1 MRSVAECFAV
11 GKGMKKKVLD
21 FIRKNKLVK
30 KGDSVVLGVSGGA
43 DSICMLK
50 LLSDLQKRLGI
61 SLYVLHINHMIRG
74 EEADQDA
81 EFVKKS
87 CTKFKVPHRVIN
99 VDVPAIAEEHGLSE
113 EEAGRYVR
121 YSEFSKY
128 AYEVGASKIAVA
140 HNSND
145 NAETVLMN
153 LARGTGIKGLGGIA
167 PKRPLHEDPDEEPK
181 KKKGKSKE
189 PDDIMV
195 IRPIL
200 CLSRKEIEEFLNEND
215 IKYRNDST
223 NDSTDYT
230 RNKIRLEIMPL
241 LENINDNAMQNITNA
256 SNELASTSEYIEKD
270 VDEAYEEY
278 VSEKDGKLF
287 LSDEAFAMDPIVL
300 TGVTRKMIENIA
312 GKLKDITRIHV
323 GDVVSLSEKQVGK
336 KVDLPYSIVAEREY
350 DGISMSSETDSSKV
364 DENMKEVVV
373 SFEEDDFDK
382 ENIEELKH
390 TKWLDYD
397 KIDEMVVR
405 TRKKG
410 DYIVIDADG
419 GTKKLKKYFIDEK
432 IPRRERDETLLVAD
446 GNHILWVV
454 GYRISEDV
462 KVTPKTKKVVK
473 LEYKDLEK

>member
-1 MRSVAECFAV
+1 
-11 GKGMKKKVLD
+11 MKKKVLE

-30 KGDSVVLGVSGGA
+30 KGNSVVLGVSGGA

-81 EFVKKS
+81 AFVKKI

-99 VDVPAIAEEHGLSE
+99 VDVPALAEREGLSE

-121 YSEFSKY
+121 YDEFSKY
-128 AYEVGASKIAVA
+128 AYEVGATKIAVA

-153 LARGTGIKGLGGIA
+153 LARGTGIKGLGGIP
-167 PKRPLHEDPDEEPK
+167 PKREMEDANGNVVE
-181 KKKGKSKE
+181 
-189 PDDIMV
+189 V

-200 CLSRKEIEEFLNEND
+200 CLSRKEIEYYLKENE
-215 IKYRNDST
+215 IEYRNDST

-256 SNELASTSEYIEKD
+256 SNELADTSDYIEKD
-270 VDEAYEEY
+270 VDEAYEEF
-278 VSEKDGKLF
+278 VTEEDGKLF
-287 LSDEAFAMDPIVL
+287 LSDESFAIDPIVL
-300 TGVTRKMIENIA
+300 TGVIRKMIENIA

-336 KVDLPYSIVAEREY
+336 KIDLPYSIVAEREY
-350 DGISMSSETDSSKV
+350 EGISMFSESNETESETK
-364 DENMKEVVV
+364 NKEVII
-373 SFEEDDFDK
+373 SFEEDDFDRTS
-382 ENIEELKH
+382 IEELKY

-397 KIDEMVVR
+397 KIDDVVVR
-405 TRKKG
+405 TRQKG
-410 DYIVIDADG
+410 DYIVIDGDG
-419 GTKKLKKYFIDEK
+419 ATKK
-432 IPRRERDETLLVAD
+432 P
-446 GNHILWVV
+446 
-454 GYRISEDV
+454 
-462 KVTPKTKKVVK
+462 TK
-473 LEYKDLEK
+473 

>member
-1 MRSVAECFAV
+1 
-11 GKGMKKKVLD
+11 MKKKVLE

-30 KGDSVVLGVSGGA
+30 KGNSVVLGVSGGA

-81 EFVKKS
+81 AFVKKI

-99 VDVPAIAEEHGLSE
+99 VDVPALAEREGLSE

-121 YSEFSKY
+121 YDEFNKY
-128 AYEVGASKIAVA
+128 AYEVGATKIAVA

-153 LARGTGIKGLGGIA
+153 LARGTGIKGLGGIP
-167 PKRPLHEDPDEEPK
+167 PKREMEDANGNVLE
-181 KKKGKSKE
+181 
-189 PDDIMV
+189 V

-200 CLSRKEIEEFLNEND
+200 CLSRKEIEDYLKENE
-215 IKYRNDST
+215 IEYRNDST

-256 SNELASTSEYIEKD
+256 SNELADTSDYIEKD
-270 VDEAYEEY
+270 VDEAYEEF
-278 VSEKDGKLF
+278 VSEEDGKLF
-287 LSDEAFAMDPIVL
+287 LSDESFAIDPIVL
-300 TGVTRKMIENIA
+300 TGVIRKMIENIA

-336 KVDLPYSIVAEREY
+336 KIDLPYSIVAEREY
-350 DGISMSSETDSSKV
+350 EGISMFSESNETESETK
-364 DENMKEVVV
+364 NKEVII
-373 SFEEDDFDK
+373 SFEEDDFDRT
-382 ENIEELKH
+382 NIEELKY

-397 KIDEMVVR
+397 KIDDVVVR
-405 TRKKG
+405 TRQKG
-410 DYIVIDADG
+410 DYIVIDGDG
-419 GTKKLKKYFIDEK
+419 ATKKLKKYFIDEK
-432 IPRRERDETLLVAD
+432 IPRRERDEVLLVAD

-462 KVTPKTKKVVK
+462 KVTPDTKKVVK
-473 LEYKDLEK
+473 LEYKGE

>member
-1 MRSVAECFAV
+1 
-11 GKGMKKKVLD
+11 MKKKVLD

-30 KGDSVVLGVSGGA
+30 KGNSVVLGVSGGA

-81 EFVKKS
+81 AFVKKI

-99 VDVPAIAEEHGLSE
+99 VDVPALAEREGLSE

-121 YSEFSKY
+121 YDEFSKY
-128 AYEVGASKIAVA
+128 AYEVGATKIAVA

-153 LARGTGIKGLGGIA
+153 LARGTGIKGLGGIP
-167 PKRPLHEDPDEEPK
+167 PKREMEDANGNVVE
-181 KKKGKSKE
+181 
-189 PDDIMV
+189 V

-200 CLSRKEIEEFLNEND
+200 CLSRKEIEDYLKENE
-215 IKYRNDST
+215 IEYRNDST

-256 SNELASTSEYIEKD
+256 SNELADTSDYIEKD
-270 VDEAYEEY
+270 VDEAYEEF
-278 VSEKDGKLF
+278 VTEEDGKLF
-287 LSDEAFAMDPIVL
+287 LSDESFAIDPIVL
-300 TGVTRKMIENIA
+300 TGVIRKMIENIA

-336 KVDLPYSIVAEREY
+336 KIDLPYSIVAEREY
-350 DGISMSSETDSSKV
+350 EGISMFSESNETESETK
-364 DENMKEVVV
+364 NKEVII
-373 SFEEDDFDK
+373 SFEEDDFDRTS
-382 ENIEELKH
+382 IEELKY

-397 KIDEMVVR
+397 KIDDVVVR
-405 TRKKG
+405 TRQKG
-410 DYIVIDADG
+410 DYIVIDGDG
-419 GTKKLKKYFIDEK
+419 ATKKLKKYFIDEK
-432 IPRRERDETLLVAD
+432 IPRRERDEVLLVAD
-446 GNHILWVV
+446 GNRILWVV

-462 KVTPKTKKVVK
+462 KVTPDTKKVVK
-473 LEYKDLEK
+473 LEYKGE

>member
-1 MRSVAECFAV
+1 
-11 GKGMKKKVLD
+11 MKKKVLE

-30 KGDSVVLGVSGGA
+30 KGNSVVLGVSGGA

-81 EFVKKS
+81 AFVKKI

-99 VDVPAIAEEHGLSE
+99 VDVPALAEREGLSE

-121 YSEFSKY
+121 YDEFSKY
-128 AYEVGASKIAVA
+128 AYEVSATKIAVA

-153 LARGTGIKGLGGIA
+153 LARGTGIKGLGGIP
-167 PKRPLHEDPDEEPK
+167 PKREMEDANGNVVE
-181 KKKGKSKE
+181 
-189 PDDIMV
+189 V

-200 CLSRKEIEEFLNEND
+200 CLSRKEIEDYLKENE
-215 IKYRNDST
+215 IEYRNDST

-256 SNELASTSEYIEKD
+256 SNELADTSDYIEKD
-270 VDEAYEEY
+270 VDEAYEEF
-278 VSEKDGKLF
+278 VTEEDGKLF
-287 LSDEAFAMDPIVL
+287 LSDESFAIDPIVL
-300 TGVTRKMIENIA
+300 TGVIRKMIENIA

-336 KVDLPYSIVAEREY
+336 KIDLPYSIVAEREY
-350 DGISMSSETDSSKV
+350 EGISMFSESNETESETK
-364 DENMKEVVV
+364 NKEVII
-373 SFEEDDFDK
+373 SFEEDDFDRTS
-382 ENIEELKH
+382 IEELKY

-397 KIDEMVVR
+397 KIDDVVVR
-405 TRKKG
+405 TRQKG
-410 DYIVIDADG
+410 DYIVIDGDG
-419 GTKKLKKYFIDEK
+419 ATKKLKKYFIDEK
-432 IPRRERDETLLVAD
+432 IPRRERDKVLLVAD

-462 KVTPKTKKVVK
+462 KVTSSTKKVVK
-473 LEYKDLEK
+473 LEYKGE

>member
-1 MRSVAECFAV
+1 
-11 GKGMKKKVLD
+11 MKKKVLE

-30 KGDSVVLGVSGGA
+30 KGNSVVLGVSGGA

-81 EFVKKS
+81 VFVKKI

-99 VDVPAIAEEHGLSE
+99 VDVPALAEREGLSE

-121 YSEFSKY
+121 YDEFSKY
-128 AYEVGASKIAVA
+128 AYEVGATKIAVA

-153 LARGTGIKGLGGIA
+153 LARGTGIKGLGGIP
-167 PKRPLHEDPDEEPK
+167 PKREMEDANGNVVE
-181 KKKGKSKE
+181 
-189 PDDIMV
+189 V

-200 CLSRKEIEEFLNEND
+200 CLSRKEIEDYLKENE
-215 IKYRNDST
+215 IEYRNDST

-256 SNELASTSEYIEKD
+256 SNELADTSDYIEKD
-270 VDEAYEEY
+270 VDEAYEEF
-278 VSEKDGKLF
+278 VTEEDGKLF
-287 LSDEAFAMDPIVL
+287 LSDESFAIDPIVL
-300 TGVTRKMIENIA
+300 TGVIRKMIENIA

-336 KVDLPYSIVAEREY
+336 KIDLPYSIVAEREY
-350 DGISMSSETDSSKV
+350 EGISMFSESNETESETK
-364 DENMKEVVV
+364 NKEVII
-373 SFEEDDFDK
+373 SFEEDDFDRTS
-382 ENIEELKH
+382 IEELKY

-397 KIDEMVVR
+397 KIDDVVVR
-405 TRKKG
+405 TRQKG
-410 DYIVIDADG
+410 DYIVIDGDG
-419 GTKKLKKYFIDEK
+419 ATKKLKKYFIDEK
-432 IPRRERDETLLVAD
+432 IPRRERDEVLLVAD

-462 KVTPKTKKVVK
+462 KVTPDTKKVVK
-473 LEYKDLEK
+473 LEYKGE

>member
-1 MRSVAECFAV
+1 
-11 GKGMKKKVLD
+11 MKKKVLE

-30 KGDSVVLGVSGGA
+30 KGNSVVLGVSGGA

-74 EEADQDA
+74 EEADMDA
-81 EFVKKS
+81 AFVKKI

-99 VDVPAIAEEHGLSE
+99 VDVPAFAEREGLSE

-128 AYEVGASKIAVA
+128 AYEVGATKIAVA

-153 LARGTGIKGLGGIA
+153 LARGTGIKGLGGIP
-167 PKRPLHEDPDEEPK
+167 PKREMEDANGNVLE
-181 KKKGKSKE
+181 
-189 PDDIMV
+189 V

-200 CLSRKEIEEFLNEND
+200 CLSRKEIEDYLNENE
-215 IKYRNDST
+215 IEYRNDST

-256 SNELASTSEYIEKD
+256 SNELADTSDYIEKD
-270 VDEAYEEY
+270 VDEAYEEF
-278 VSEKDGKLF
+278 VTEEGGKLF
-287 LSDEAFAMDPIVL
+287 LSDESFAIDPIVL
-300 TGVTRKMIENIA
+300 TGVIRKMIEHLA

-336 KVDLPYSIVAEREY
+336 KIDLPYSIVAEREY
-350 DGISMSSETDSSKV
+350 EGISLSCESNEAELETHS
-364 DENMKEVVV
+364 KEVII
-373 SFEEDDFDK
+373 SFEEDDFDR
-382 ENIEELKH
+382 NHIEELKY

-397 KIDEMVVR
+397 KIDDVVVR
-405 TRKKG
+405 TRQKG
-410 DYIVIDADG
+410 DYIVIDGDG
-419 GTKKLKKYFIDEK
+419 ATKKLKKYFIDEK
-432 IPRRERDETLLVAD
+432 IPRRERDEVLLVAD

-454 GYRISEDV
+454 GHRISEDV
-462 KVTPKTKKVVK
+462 KVTADTKKVVK
-473 LEYKDLEK
+473 LEYKDE

>member
-1 MRSVAECFAV
+1 
-11 GKGMKKKVLD
+11 MKKKVLE

-30 KGDSVVLGVSGGA
+30 KGNSVVLGVSGGA

-81 EFVKKS
+81 AFVKKI

-99 VDVPAIAEEHGLSE
+99 VDVPALAEREGLSE

-121 YSEFSKY
+121 YDEFSKY
-128 AYEVGASKIAVA
+128 AYEVGATKIAVA

-153 LARGTGIKGLGGIA
+153 LARGTGIKGLGGIP
-167 PKRPLHEDPDEEPK
+167 PKREMEDANGNVVE
-181 KKKGKSKE
+181 
-189 PDDIMV
+189 V

-200 CLSRKEIEEFLNEND
+200 CLSRKEIEDYLKENE
-215 IKYRNDST
+215 IEYRNDST

-256 SNELASTSEYIEKD
+256 SNELADTSDYIEKD
-270 VDEAYEEY
+270 VDEAYEEF
-278 VSEKDGKLF
+278 VSEEDGKLF
-287 LSDEAFAMDPIVL
+287 LSDESFAIDPIVL
-300 TGVTRKMIENIA
+300 TGVIRKMIENIA

-336 KVDLPYSIVAEREY
+336 KIDLPYSIVAEREY
-350 DGISMSSETDSSKV
+350 EGISMFSESNETESETK
-364 DENMKEVVV
+364 NKEVII
-373 SFEEDDFDK
+373 SFEEDDFDRTS
-382 ENIEELKH
+382 IEELKY

-397 KIDEMVVR
+397 KIDDVVVR
-405 TRKKG
+405 TRQKG
-410 DYIVIDADG
+410 DYIVIDGDG
-419 GTKKLKKYFIDEK
+419 ATKKLKKYFIDEK
-432 IPRRERDETLLVAD
+432 IPRRERDEVLLVAD

-462 KVTPKTKKVVK
+462 KVTPDTKKVVK
-473 LEYKDLEK
+473 LEYKGE

>member
-1 MRSVAECFAV
+1 
-11 GKGMKKKVLD
+11 MKKKVLE

-30 KGDSVVLGVSGGA
+30 KGNSVVLGVSGGA

-81 EFVKKS
+81 AFVKKI

-99 VDVPAIAEEHGLSE
+99 VDVPALAEREGLSE

-121 YSEFSKY
+121 YDEFSKY
-128 AYEVGASKIAVA
+128 AYEVGATKIAVA

-153 LARGTGIKGLGGIA
+153 LARGTGIKGLGGIP
-167 PKRPLHEDPDEEPK
+167 PKREMEDANGNVVE
-181 KKKGKSKE
+181 
-189 PDDIMV
+189 V

-200 CLSRKEIEEFLNEND
+200 CLSRKEIEYYLKENE
-215 IKYRNDST
+215 IEYRNDST

-256 SNELASTSEYIEKD
+256 SNELADTSDYIEKD
-270 VDEAYEEY
+270 VDEAYEEF
-278 VSEKDGKLF
+278 VTEEDGKLF
-287 LSDEAFAMDPIVL
+287 LSDESFAIDPIVL
-300 TGVTRKMIENIA
+300 TGVIRKMIENIA

-336 KVDLPYSIVAEREY
+336 KIDLPYSIVAEREY
-350 DGISMSSETDSSKV
+350 EGISMFSESNETESETK
-364 DENMKEVVV
+364 NKEVII
-373 SFEEDDFDK
+373 SFEEDDFDRTS
-382 ENIEELKH
+382 IEELKY

-397 KIDEMVVR
+397 KIDDVVVR
-405 TRKKG
+405 TRQKG
-410 DYIVIDADG
+410 DYIVIDGDG
-419 GTKKLKKYFIDEK
+419 ATKKLKKYFIDEK
-432 IPRRERDETLLVAD
+432 IPRRERDEVLLVAD

-462 KVTPKTKKVVK
+462 KVTPDTKKVVK
-473 LEYKDLEK
+473 LEYKGE

>member
-1 MRSVAECFAV
+1 
-11 GKGMKKKVLD
+11 MKKKVLE

-30 KGDSVVLGVSGGA
+30 KGNSVVLGVSGGA

-81 EFVKKS
+81 AFVKKI

-99 VDVPAIAEEHGLSE
+99 VDVPALAEREGLSE

-121 YSEFSKY
+121 YDEFSKY
-128 AYEVGASKIAVA
+128 AYEVGATKIAVA

-153 LARGTGIKGLGGIA
+153 LARGTGIKGLGGIP
-167 PKRPLHEDPDEEPK
+167 PKREMEDANGNVVE
-181 KKKGKSKE
+181 
-189 PDDIMV
+189 V

-200 CLSRKEIEEFLNEND
+200 CLSRKEIEDYLKENE
-215 IKYRNDST
+215 IEYRNDST

-256 SNELASTSEYIEKD
+256 SNELADTSDYIEKD
-270 VDEAYEEY
+270 VEEAYEEF
-278 VSEKDGKLF
+278 VTEEDGKLF
-287 LSDEAFAMDPIVL
+287 LSDESFAIDPIVL
-300 TGVTRKMIENIA
+300 TGVIRKMIENIA

-336 KVDLPYSIVAEREY
+336 KIDLPYSIVAEREY
-350 DGISMSSETDSSKV
+350 EGISMFSESNETESETK
-364 DENMKEVVV
+364 NKEVII
-373 SFEEDDFDK
+373 SFEEDDFDRTS
-382 ENIEELKH
+382 IEELKY

-397 KIDEMVVR
+397 KIDDVVVR
-405 TRKKG
+405 TRQKG
-410 DYIVIDADG
+410 DYIVIDGDG
-419 GTKKLKKYFIDEK
+419 ATKKLKKYFIDEK
-432 IPRRERDETLLVAD
+432 IPRRERDEVLLVAD

-462 KVTPKTKKVVK
+462 KVTPDTKKVVK
-473 LEYKDLEK
+473 LEYKGE

>member
-1 MRSVAECFAV
+1 
-11 GKGMKKKVLD
+11 MKKKVLE

-30 KGDSVVLGVSGGA
+30 KGNSVVLGVSGGA

-81 EFVKKS
+81 AFVKKI

-99 VDVPAIAEEHGLSE
+99 VDVPALAEREGLSE

-121 YSEFSKY
+121 YDEFSKY
-128 AYEVGASKIAVA
+128 AYEVGATKIAVA

-153 LARGTGIKGLGGIA
+153 LARGTGIKGLGGIP
-167 PKRPLHEDPDEEPK
+167 PKREMEDANGNVVE
-181 KKKGKSKE
+181 
-189 PDDIMV
+189 V

-200 CLSRKEIEEFLNEND
+200 CLSRKEIEDYLKENE
-215 IKYRNDST
+215 IEYRNDST

-256 SNELASTSEYIEKD
+256 SNELADTSDYIEKD
-270 VDEAYEEY
+270 VDEAYEEF
-278 VSEKDGKLF
+278 VTEEDGKLF
-287 LSDEAFAMDPIVL
+287 LSDESFAIDPIVL
-300 TGVTRKMIENIA
+300 TGVIRKMIENIA

-336 KVDLPYSIVAEREY
+336 KIDLPYSIVAEREY
-350 DGISMSSETDSSKV
+350 EGISMFSESNETESETK
-364 DENMKEVVV
+364 NKEVII
-373 SFEEDDFDK
+373 SFEEDDFDRTS
-382 ENIEELKH
+382 IEELKY

-397 KIDEMVVR
+397 KIDDVVVR
-405 TRKKG
+405 TRQKG
-410 DYIVIDADG
+410 DYIVIDGDG
-419 GTKKLKKYFIDEK
+419 ATKKLKKYFIDEK
-432 IPRRERDETLLVAD
+432 IPRRERDEVLLVAD

-462 KVTPKTKKVVK
+462 KVTPDTKKVVK
-473 LEYKDLEK
+473 LEYKGE

>member
-1 MRSVAECFAV
+1 
-11 GKGMKKKVLD
+11 MKKKVLE

-30 KGDSVVLGVSGGA
+30 KGNSVVLGVSGGA

-81 EFVKKS
+81 AFVKKI

-99 VDVPAIAEEHGLSE
+99 VDVPALAEREGLSE

-121 YSEFSKY
+121 YDEFSKY
-128 AYEVGASKIAVA
+128 AYEVGATKIAVA

-153 LARGTGIKGLGGIA
+153 LARGTGIKGLGGIP
-167 PKRPLHEDPDEEPK
+167 PKREMEDANGNVVE
-181 KKKGKSKE
+181 
-189 PDDIMV
+189 V

-200 CLSRKEIEEFLNEND
+200 CLSRKEIEDYLKENE
-215 IKYRNDST
+215 IEYRNDST

-256 SNELASTSEYIEKD
+256 SNELADTSDYIEKD
-270 VDEAYEEY
+270 VDEAYEEF
-278 VSEKDGKLF
+278 VTEEDGKLF
-287 LSDEAFAMDPIVL
+287 LSDESFAIDPIVL
-300 TGVTRKMIENIA
+300 TGVIRKMIENIA

-336 KVDLPYSIVAEREY
+336 KIDLPYSIVAEREY
-350 DGISMSSETDSSKV
+350 EGISMFSESNETESETK
-364 DENMKEVVV
+364 NKEVII
-373 SFEEDDFDK
+373 SFEKDDFDRTS
-382 ENIEELKH
+382 IEELKY

-397 KIDEMVVR
+397 KIDDVVVR
-405 TRKKG
+405 TRQKG
-410 DYIVIDADG
+410 DYIVIDGDG
-419 GTKKLKKYFIDEK
+419 ATKKLKKYFIDEK
-432 IPRRERDETLLVAD
+432 IPRRERDEVLLVAD

-462 KVTPKTKKVVK
+462 KVTPDTKKVVK
-473 LEYKDLEK
+473 LEYKGE

>member
-1 MRSVAECFAV
+1 
-11 GKGMKKKVLD
+11 MKKKVLE

-30 KGDSVVLGVSGGA
+30 KGNSVVLGVSGGA

-81 EFVKKS
+81 AFVKKI

-99 VDVPAIAEEHGLSE
+99 VDVPALAEREGLSE

-121 YSEFSKY
+121 YDEFSKY
-128 AYEVGASKIAVA
+128 AYEVGATKIAVA

-153 LARGTGIKGLGGIA
+153 LARGTGIKGLGGIP
-167 PKRPLHEDPDEEPK
+167 PKREMEDANGNVVE
-181 KKKGKSKE
+181 
-189 PDDIMV
+189 V

-200 CLSRKEIEEFLNEND
+200 CLSRKEIEDYLKENE
-215 IKYRNDST
+215 IEYRNDST

-256 SNELASTSEYIEKD
+256 SNELADTSDYIEKD
-270 VDEAYEEY
+270 VDEAYEEF
-278 VSEKDGKLF
+278 VSEEDGKMF
-287 LSDEAFAMDPIVL
+287 LSDESFAIDPIVL
-300 TGVTRKMIENIA
+300 TGVIRKMIENIA

-336 KVDLPYSIVAEREY
+336 KIDLPYSIVAEREY
-350 DGISMSSETDSSKV
+350 EGISMFSESNETESETK
-364 DENMKEVVV
+364 NKEVII
-373 SFEEDDFDK
+373 SFEEDDFDRTS
-382 ENIEELKH
+382 IEELKY

-397 KIDEMVVR
+397 KIDDVVVR
-405 TRKKG
+405 TRQKG
-410 DYIVIDADG
+410 DYIVIDGDG
-419 GTKKLKKYFIDEK
+419 ATKKLKKYFIDEK
-432 IPRRERDETLLVAD
+432 IPRRERDEVLLVAD

-462 KVTPKTKKVVK
+462 KVKPDTKKVVK
-473 LEYKDLEK
+473 LEYKGE

>member
-1 MRSVAECFAV
+1 MRSVAECFAA

-99 VDVPAIAEEHGLSE
+99 ADVPAIAKEHGLSE

-278 VSEKDGKLF
+278 VSEKDGKYL
-287 LSDEAFAMDPIVL
+287 
-300 TGVTRKMIENIA
+300 
-312 GKLKDITRIHV
+312 IT
-323 GDVVSLSEKQVGK
+323 
-336 KVDLPYSIVAEREY
+336 
-350 DGISMSSETDSSKV
+350 
-364 DENMKEVVV
+364 
-373 SFEEDDFDK
+373 
-382 ENIEELKH
+382 
-390 TKWLDYD
+390 
-397 KIDEMVVR
+397 
-405 TRKKG
+405 
-410 DYIVIDADG
+410 
-419 GTKKLKKYFIDEK
+419 
-432 IPRRERDETLLVAD
+432 
-446 GNHILWVV
+446 
-454 GYRISEDV
+454 
-462 KVTPKTKKVVK
+462 
-473 LEYKDLEK
+473 

>member
-1 MRSVAECFAV
+1 
-11 GKGMKKKVLD
+11 MKKKVLE

-30 KGDSVVLGVSGGA
+30 KGNSVVLGVSGGA

-81 EFVKKS
+81 AFVKKI

-99 VDVPAIAEEHGLSE
+99 VDVPALAEREGLSE
-113 EEAGRYVR
+113 EEVGRYVR
-121 YSEFSKY
+121 YDEFSKY
-128 AYEVGASKIAVA
+128 AYEVGATKIAVA

-153 LARGTGIKGLGGIA
+153 LARGTGIKGLGGIP
-167 PKRPLHEDPDEEPK
+167 PKREMEDANGNVVE
-181 KKKGKSKE
+181 
-189 PDDIMV
+189 V

-200 CLSRKEIEEFLNEND
+200 CLSRKEIEYYLKENE
-215 IKYRNDST
+215 IEYRNDST

-256 SNELASTSEYIEKD
+256 SNELADTSDYIEKD
-270 VDEAYEEY
+270 VDEAYEEF
-278 VSEKDGKLF
+278 VTEEDGKLF
-287 LSDEAFAMDPIVL
+287 LSDESFAIDPIVL
-300 TGVTRKMIENIA
+300 TGVIRKMIENIA

-336 KVDLPYSIVAEREY
+336 KIDLPYSIVAEREY
-350 DGISMSSETDSSKV
+350 EGISMFSESNETESETK
-364 DENMKEVVV
+364 NKEVII
-373 SFEEDDFDK
+373 SFEEDDFDRTS
-382 ENIEELKH
+382 IEELKY

-397 KIDEMVVR
+397 KIDDVVVR
-405 TRKKG
+405 TRQKG
-410 DYIVIDADG
+410 DYIVIDGDG
-419 GTKKLKKYFIDEK
+419 ATKKLKKYFIDEK
-432 IPRRERDETLLVAD
+432 IPRRERDEVLLVAD

-462 KVTPKTKKVVK
+462 KVTPDTKKVVK
-473 LEYKDLEK
+473 LEYKGE

>member
-1 MRSVAECFAV
+1 
-11 GKGMKKKVLD
+11 MKKKVLE

-30 KGDSVVLGVSGGA
+30 KGNSVVLGVSGGA

-81 EFVKKS
+81 MFVKKI

-99 VDVPAIAEEHGLSE
+99 VDVPALAERESLSE

-121 YSEFSKY
+121 YDEFSKY
-128 AYEVGASKIAVA
+128 AYEVGATKIAVA

-153 LARGTGIKGLGGIA
+153 LARGTGIKGLGGIP
-167 PKRPLHEDPDEEPK
+167 PKREMEDANGNVVE
-181 KKKGKSKE
+181 
-189 PDDIMV
+189 V

-200 CLSRKEIEEFLNEND
+200 CLSRKEIEDYLKENE
-215 IKYRNDST
+215 IEYRNDST

-256 SNELASTSEYIEKD
+256 SNELADTSDYIEKD
-270 VDEAYEEY
+270 VDEAYEEF
-278 VSEKDGKLF
+278 VTEEDGKLF
-287 LSDEAFAMDPIVL
+287 LSDESFAIDPIVL
-300 TGVTRKMIENIA
+300 TGVIRKMIENIA

-336 KVDLPYSIVAEREY
+336 KIDLPYSIVAEREY
-350 DGISMSSETDSSKV
+350 EGISMFSESNETESETK
-364 DENMKEVVV
+364 NKEVII
-373 SFEEDDFDK
+373 SFEEDDFDRTS
-382 ENIEELKH
+382 IEELKY

-397 KIDEMVVR
+397 KIDDVVVR
-405 TRKKG
+405 TRQKG
-410 DYIVIDADG
+410 DYIVIDGDG
-419 GTKKLKKYFIDEK
+419 ATKKLKKYFIDEK
-432 IPRRERDETLLVAD
+432 IPRRERDEVLLVAD
-446 GNHILWVV
+446 GNRILWVV

-462 KVTPKTKKVVK
+462 KVTPDTKKVVK
-473 LEYKDLEK
+473 LEYKGE

>member
-1 MRSVAECFAV
+1 
-11 GKGMKKKVLD
+11 MKKKVLE

-30 KGDSVVLGVSGGA
+30 KGNSVVLGVSGGA

-50 LLSDLQKRLGI
+50 ILSDLQKRLGI

-81 EFVKKS
+81 AFVKKI
-87 CTKFKVPHRVIN
+87 CTKFKVPHRIIS
-99 VDVPAIAEEHGLSE
+99 VDVPALAEREGLSE

-121 YSEFSKY
+121 YDEFSKY
-128 AYEVGASKIAVA
+128 AYEVGATKIAVA

-153 LARGTGIKGLGGIA
+153 LARGTGIKGLGGIS
-167 PKRPLHEDPDEEPK
+167 PKREMEDANGNVVE
-181 KKKGKSKE
+181 
-189 PDDIMV
+189 V

-200 CLSRKEIEEFLNEND
+200 CLSRKEIEDYLKENE
-215 IKYRNDST
+215 IEYRNDST

-256 SNELASTSEYIEKD
+256 SNELADTSDYIEKD
-270 VDEAYEEY
+270 VDEAYEEF
-278 VSEKDGKLF
+278 VTEEDGKLF
-287 LSDEAFAMDPIVL
+287 LSDESFAIDPIVL
-300 TGVTRKMIENIA
+300 TGVIRKMIEHIA

-336 KVDLPYSIVAEREY
+336 KIDLPYSIVAEREY
-350 DGISMSSETDSSKV
+350 DGISMFSESDDAKSETKK
-364 DENMKEVVV
+364 KEVII
-373 SFEEDDFDK
+373 SFEEGGFDRN
-382 ENIEELKH
+382 NIEELKY

-397 KIDEMVVR
+397 KINDVVVR

-410 DYIVIDADG
+410 DYIVIDSDG
-419 GTKKLKKYFIDEK
+419 ATKKLKKYFIDEK
-432 IPRRERDETLLVAD
+432 IPRRERDEVLLVAD
-446 GNHILWVV
+446 GSHILWVV

-462 KVTPKTKKVVK
+462 KVTSDTNKVVK
-473 LEYKDLEK
+473 LEYKGE

>member
-1 MRSVAECFAV
+1 
-11 GKGMKKKVLD
+11 MKKKVLE

-30 KGDSVVLGVSGGA
+30 KGNSVVLGVSGGA

-81 EFVKKS
+81 AFVKKI

-99 VDVPAIAEEHGLSE
+99 VDVPALAEREGLSE

-121 YSEFSKY
+121 YDEFSKY
-128 AYEVGASKIAVA
+128 AYEVGATKIAVA

-153 LARGTGIKGLGGIA
+153 LARGTGIKGLGGIP
-167 PKRPLHEDPDEEPK
+167 PKREMEDANGNVVE
-181 KKKGKSKE
+181 
-189 PDDIMV
+189 V

-200 CLSRKEIEEFLNEND
+200 CLSRKEIEDYLKENE
-215 IKYRNDST
+215 IEYRNDST

-256 SNELASTSEYIEKD
+256 SNELADTSDYIEKD
-270 VDEAYEEY
+270 VDEAYEEF
-278 VSEKDGKLF
+278 VTEEDGKLF
-287 LSDEAFAMDPIVL
+287 LSDESFAIDPIVL
-300 TGVTRKMIENIA
+300 TGVIRKMIENIA

-336 KVDLPYSIVAEREY
+336 KIDLPYSIVAEREY
-350 DGISMSSETDSSKV
+350 EGISMFSENNETESETKS
-364 DENMKEVVV
+364 KEVII
-373 SFEEDDFDK
+373 SFEEDDFDRTS
-382 ENIEELKH
+382 IEELKY

-397 KIDEMVVR
+397 KIDDVVVR
-405 TRKKG
+405 TRQKG
-410 DYIVIDADG
+410 DYIVIDGDG
-419 GTKKLKKYFIDEK
+419 ATKKLKKYFIDEK
-432 IPRRERDETLLVAD
+432 IPRRERDEVLLVAD

-462 KVTPKTKKVVK
+462 KVTPDTKKVVK
-473 LEYKDLEK
+473 LEYKGE

>member
-1 MRSVAECFAV
+1 
-11 GKGMKKKVLD
+11 MKKKVLE

-30 KGDSVVLGVSGGA
+30 KGNSVVLGVSGGA

-81 EFVKKS
+81 AFVKKI

-99 VDVPAIAEEHGLSE
+99 VDVPALAEREGLSE

-121 YSEFSKY
+121 YDEFSKY
-128 AYEVGASKIAVA
+128 AYEVSATKIAVA

-153 LARGTGIKGLGGIA
+153 LARGTGIKGLGGIP
-167 PKRPLHEDPDEEPK
+167 PKREMEDANGNVVE
-181 KKKGKSKE
+181 
-189 PDDIMV
+189 V

-200 CLSRKEIEEFLNEND
+200 CLSRKEIEDYLKENE
-215 IKYRNDST
+215 IEYRNDST

-256 SNELASTSEYIEKD
+256 SNELADTSNYIEKD
-270 VDEAYEEY
+270 VDEAYEEF
-278 VSEKDGKLF
+278 VTEEDGKLF
-287 LSDEAFAMDPIVL
+287 LSDESFAIDPIVL
-300 TGVTRKMIENIA
+300 TGVIRKMIENIA

-336 KVDLPYSIVAEREY
+336 KIDLPYSIVAEREY
-350 DGISMSSETDSSKV
+350 EGISMFSESNETESETK
-364 DENMKEVVV
+364 NKEVII
-373 SFEEDDFDK
+373 SFEEDDFDRTS
-382 ENIEELKH
+382 IEELKY

-397 KIDEMVVR
+397 KIDDVVVR
-405 TRKKG
+405 TRQKG
-410 DYIVIDADG
+410 DYIVIDGDG
-419 GTKKLKKYFIDEK
+419 ATKKLKKYFIDEK
-432 IPRRERDETLLVAD
+432 IPRRERDEVLLVAD

-462 KVTPKTKKVVK
+462 KVTSSTKKVVK
-473 LEYKDLEK
+473 LEYKGE